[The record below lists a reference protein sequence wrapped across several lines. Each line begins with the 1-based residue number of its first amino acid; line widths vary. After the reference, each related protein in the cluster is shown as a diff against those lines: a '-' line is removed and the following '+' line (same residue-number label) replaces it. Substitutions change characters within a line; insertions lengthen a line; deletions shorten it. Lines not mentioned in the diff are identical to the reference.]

1 MGKYAK
7 YQRKSPEKRGMHPI
21 WRGIGC
27 ILIIVVPL
35 LAFGMMLV
43 LVPPITA
50 TGKVPYQLLGRVH
63 FPEWA
68 FKVQTVAVIASYIS
82 SIDNLWMNIITFFV
96 MLLILTGV
104 TSLLYSMIY
113 TLVGPARYSEMDAPP
128 PKYKG
133 KVYKR

>member
-7 YQRKSPEKRGMHPI
+7 YQRKSPEKKGMHPI

-27 ILIIVVPL
+27 ILIIVIPL

-43 LVPPITA
+43 FVPPIIA
-50 TGKVPYQLLGRVH
+50 TGKVPYQLLGHVH

-68 FKVQTVAVIASYIS
+68 FKVRIVADISSFIS

-96 MLLILTGV
+96 MLLILTAV
-104 TSLLYSMIY
+104 ASLLYSMIY
-113 TLVGPARYSEMDAPP
+113 TLVGPARYSELDAPP